1 MKIIVSIIVAL
12 FVIGCS
18 SEDVKEVISE
28 PVSFEVKDGFAVVKE
43 TEDKKNTTKIAEK
56 IKEKTKTLVSSV
68 QDSTAYIVD
77 AVKPE
82 KIDAALLYATCKG
95 CHGANAEK
103 KALGKSEVIKG
114 WNEQRIIDALNGY
127 ADGTYGGAMKGMM
140 KSQVTKFDKKE
151 IEALAKHISKL

>member
-56 IKEKTKTLVSSV
+56 IKEKNKNFSKFSSRLN
-68 QDSTAYIVD
+68 S
-77 AVKPE
+77 
-82 KIDAALLYATCKG
+82 LYCR
-95 CHGANAEK
+95 CC
-103 KALGKSEVIKG
+103 
-114 WNEQRIIDALNGY
+114 
-127 ADGTYGGAMKGMM
+127 
-140 KSQVTKFDKKE
+140 
-151 IEALAKHISKL
+151 